1 MNKAILIGNLTR
13 DPELRQ
19 TQSGIAVCSFSL
31 AVNRPKKNGAEEAGA
46 DYFRVTAWRQL
57 GESCAKYLTKGRK
70 CAVTGEITLEH
81 YTDAEGLIRY
91 QMAVTAD
98 SVEFL
103 SPKEQSAG

>member
-13 DPELRQ
+13 DPEMRR
-19 TQSGIAVCSFSL
+19 TQDGTSVCNFTL
-31 AVNRPKKNGAEEAGA
+31 AVNRPKRDGEPEA
-46 DYFRVTAWRQL
+46 DFFRVTAWRQL
-57 GESCAKYLTKGRK
+57 GESCAKYLAKGRK

-103 SPKEQSAG
+103 TPKEQSAG